1 MTGPVPLSL
10 RVRSS
15 HGQAGTGAGEWPL
28 LSLGGGLAAKEA
40 KPAGHSWT
48 GGHGLTSRRLAGL
61 AILGATLLGGRAR
74 AGSDERPA
82 LPALLEGDPALV
94 AIVADD
100 LGRRGVA
107 TAAAGDGAAI
117 RVTLAQEPG
126 DILLGL
132 RDQQG
137 RAAERRVATAE
148 TAAAL
153 IESWAR
159 PGIAQPLLDRQAP
172 PPPVAPAAAIL
183 GAPPAGETGARWTP
197 MLRLG
202 AETGGVHGLW
212 LGAAVGG
219 CGRLGPLCLGGEAR
233 IAHQL
238 DRAHDP
244 DPRFESLPAES
255 DMQALLLVEWPISL
269 GRPVLVL
276 GAGAGLGWRHGGD
289 DGRLGIRQEL
299 RATVALPLWSR
310 LAIEVGATAG
320 VGPQAAEEGRP
331 EERWAPR
338 GQLRFGLGLRWG
350 LP

>member
-1 MTGPVPLSL
+1 
-10 RVRSS
+10 
-15 HGQAGTGAGEWPL
+15 
-28 LSLGGGLAAKEA
+28 
-40 KPAGHSWT
+40 
-48 GGHGLTSRRLAGL
+48 L

-74 AGSDERPA
+74 AEGDERPA
-82 LPALLEGDPALV
+82 LPALLEGDPGLV

-117 RVTLAQEPG
+117 RVTLAQERD

-132 RDQQG
+132 HDQQG

-159 PGIAQPLLDRQAP
+159 PGIAEPLFDRRAP
-172 PPPVAPAAAIL
+172 PPPPPAAPAAIL
-183 GAPPAGETGARWTP
+183 SAPPAPAETGTRWTP
-197 MLRLG
+197 TLRLE
-202 AETGGVHGLW
+202 AETGGAHGLW

-219 CGRLGPLCLGGEAR
+219 CGRLGPLCLGAEAR

-238 DRAHDP
+238 DRNESF
-244 DPRFESLPAES
+244 DPRFEPLPTES
-255 DMQALLLVEWPISL
+255 DMQALLLLEWPISL

-276 GAGAGLGWRHGGD
+276 GAGAGLGWRRGGD
-289 DGRLGIRQEL
+289 DGRLGFREEL

-310 LAIEVGATAG
+310 LAFEVGATAA
-320 VGPQAAEEGRP
+320 VSPRTAEEGRP

-350 LP
+350 MP